1 MNSYCLYT
9 VGGELTSTEQFGVGS
24 SMFEHSPKSILGHS
38 SSCVCDFDS
47 PSRFYKIGMETRATF
62 DESNSWQ
69 IDTSIL
75 SRRGLNIC
83 IDDDANEHM
92 LTIFGAKGL
101 DNRTTKSD
109 HSVSNTLPTNG
120 KLPGGTS
127 FDSIFRRKERKKETM

>member
-1 MNSYCLYT
+1 
-9 VGGELTSTEQFGVGS
+9 
-24 SMFEHSPKSILGHS
+24 MFEHSPKSILGHS
-38 SSCVCDFDS
+38 SSCVCDFDP
-47 PSRFYKIGMETRATF
+47 PSRFYKIGMETRENF

-83 IDDDANEHM
+83 INDDANVHM
-92 LTIFGAKGL
+92 MTIDGATTL
-101 DNRTTKSD
+101 YNRTTKSD

-120 KLPGGTS
+120 KFPGGTN